1 MESITGRLT
10 RDAEIKHTK
19 DHRELV
25 AFTVVINDRYKT
37 KSGEKKEDARFFN
50 CAYWVS
56 TAIAAHLK
64 KGMIV
69 SLFGRVGLNAYKSR
83 EGDFFAH
90 LTFHA
95 NNIKILTG
103 AKSEPTL
110 EETGTGA
117 TKEDLPF

>member
-10 RDAEIKHTK
+10 RDAEIRKTK
-19 DHRELV
+19 DGRELV

-37 KSGEKKEDARFFN
+37 KSGEQKDDARFFN

-56 TAIAAHLK
+56 TAIAQHLK
-64 KGMIV
+64 KSMIV
-69 SLFGRVGLNAYKSR
+69 SLFGRVGLNAYKNR

-90 LTFHA
+90 LTFHT

-103 AKSEPTL
+103 AKSAPCLAEAG
-110 EETGTGA
+110 EETNT
-117 TKEDLPF
+117 EDLPF